1 MTMTDTLFCYCC
13 RIHHPK
19 DQMRRFATSHSERWR
34 CLRSITA
41 AARSIDERDAFGRH
55 QSNLNRL
62 LAIESSERVSAPHL
76 NIGQS

>member
-1 MTMTDTLFCYCC
+1 MTDTLFCYCC

-19 DQMRRFATSHSERWR
+19 DQMRRFATSHGKRWR
-34 CLRSITA
+34 CLRSIA
-41 AARSIDERDAFGRH
+41 AADCSVDERDAFGRR

-62 LAIESSERVSAPHL
+62 TAIESAERMAVPHL